1 MIRRTAAA
9 RVCLGC
15 ADDRSRLCAR
25 MRENDTPPEAG
36 PLFRVGSL
44 VRQAEQSEDRP
55 GWWVPGHSHLRTVNA
70 GVAPARL
77 QRRLLEELL
86 RYFSKYR
93 RTTGMGAEK
102 FEASSGCAGGLGGTC
117 GILQIGR

>member
-1 MIRRTAAA
+1 MRRTAAA

-44 VRQAEQSEDRP
+44 VRQA
-55 GWWVPGHSHLRTVNA
+55 
-70 GVAPARL
+70 
-77 QRRLLEELL
+77 
-86 RYFSKYR
+86 
-93 RTTGMGAEK
+93 
-102 FEASSGCAGGLGGTC
+102 SSQKIGRAGGSLGIVIFAPSTLAS
-117 GILQIGR
+117 LQQGCKDVC